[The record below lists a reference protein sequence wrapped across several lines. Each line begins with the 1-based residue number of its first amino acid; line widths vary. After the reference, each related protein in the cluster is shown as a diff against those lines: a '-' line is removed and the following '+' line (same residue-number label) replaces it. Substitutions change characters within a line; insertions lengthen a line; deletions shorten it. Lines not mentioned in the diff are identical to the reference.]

1 MNDIE
6 SNDHEFVILLDHV
19 RMSDVHKVGGK
30 NASLG
35 EMISQLKD
43 LGINVPTGFAT
54 TADAFNL
61 YLSHNDLDSRI
72 NACIGNLEIDNIES
86 LASIGSEIRSMIIQG
101 EFPPIV
107 ESVIRDAFFD
117 VISNETTVAVR
128 SSATAED
135 LPDASFAGQQETF
148 LNVHGIES
156 VLDKIKEV
164 YASLYNDRAISYRIH
179 KNYKH
184 HEVSLSACVQ
194 TMVRSDIASSGVM
207 FTLDTESG
215 FSDVVLITSNYGL
228 GETVVQGSI
237 NPDEFYVSK
246 LLMRNN
252 KPSIIS
258 RSLGSKNQMM
268 VYCEQN
274 ESIHSSVKLIDVEE
288 NKKIQFSIDDEN
300 ITQLAKIACI
310 IEQHYKM
317 PMDIEWAIDGLSGDI
332 FIVQARPE
340 TVLSNIDDANLL
352 ERYVL
357 SKRGKVIV
365 SGAAIGNRIGSGKCK
380 VMKSPDSMNKFTD
393 GDVLITTMTDPDWE
407 PIMKKASAII
417 TERGGRTCHAAII
430 ARELGV
436 PAIVGC
442 GEFISHIN
450 DGDKVTASCAEGE
463 VGNLYEDILPY
474 SIERTELN
482 SFPSLPVKIMMNIG
496 NPGRAMSFSKIPND
510 GIGLARLEFI
520 INNKIGIHPRAL
532 LEFDQLDSSLQ
543 QLILKKISAYKD
555 PLDFYVTKIVEGVST
570 IASVFSDTPVIVR
583 FSDFKSNE
591 YANLIG
597 GNLYEP
603 EEENPMLGYRGTSR
617 YLSNE
622 FESCFELECR
632 ALKFARENMGLS
644 NIWLM
649 APFVRTLD
657 EAKSLIILLDKFGLR
672 RGKNDLKLI
681 MMCELPSN
689 AVLAD
694 EFLTYF
700 DGFSIGSND
709 MTQLTLG
716 VDRDSALV
724 SGLFDERNDA
734 VKFLIKRAIDACQ
747 KKGKYVGICGQGPSD
762 HPEFAKWLLDQGI
775 DSISLNPDSVIDT
788 AQAIAT

>member
-6 SNDHEFVILLDHV
+6 SNDREFVILLDHV

-43 LGINVPTGFAT
+43 LGINVPNGFAT
-54 TADAFNL
+54 TSDAFNL
-61 YLSHNDLDSRI
+61 YLSHNDLHSRI

-86 LASIGSEIRSMIIQG
+86 LASIGSEIRSMIIEG

-107 ESVIRDAFFD
+107 ESAIRDAFFD
-117 VISNETTVAVR
+117 IISNETTVAVR

-194 TMVRSDIASSGVM
+194 TMVRSDMASSGVM

-268 VYCEQN
+268 VYCEKN
-274 ESIHSSVKLIDVEE
+274 ESIRSNVKLIDVEE

-300 ITQLAKIACI
+300 ITQLAKIACT

-365 SGAAIGNRIGSGKCK
+365 SGAAIGNRIGSGTCK
-380 VMKSPDSMNKFTD
+380 IMKSLDSMKKFTD

-442 GEFISHIN
+442 GEFISHVN

-463 VGNLYEDILPY
+463 VGKLYEDLLPY

-482 SFPSLPVKIMMNIG
+482 SFPALPVKVMMNIG

-555 PLDFYVTKIVEGVST
+555 PLDFYVTKIIEGVST
-570 IASVFSDTPVIVR
+570 IASVFSDSPVIVR

-617 YLSNE
+617 YLSHE

-632 ALKFARENMGLS
+632 ALKFAREKMGLT

-649 APFVRTLD
+649 VPFVRTLD
-657 EAKSLIILLDKFGLR
+657 EAKSLIILLEKFGLR
-672 RGKNDLKLI
+672 RGENDLKLI

-689 AVLAD
+689 AILAD

-724 SGLFDERNDA
+724 SELFDERNAA

-775 DSISLNPDSVIDT
+775 DSISLNPDSVINT
-788 AQAIAT
+788 AQAIAN